1 MSNNTILKQIYRTMW
16 ISRSFK
22 MASNCA
28 KCQGI
33 GITPVK
39 NERRNIIYPSTEDN
53 NQEVNIYF
61 GPISWKQYLKQH
73 VKTEFGKND
82 IW

>member
-1 MSNNTILKQIYRTMW
+1 
-16 ISRSFK
+16 

-53 NQEVNIYF
+53 NQEVNIYRQS
-61 GPISWKQYLKQH
+61 P
-73 VKTEFGKND
+73 VKTPD
-82 IW
+82 IKTSK